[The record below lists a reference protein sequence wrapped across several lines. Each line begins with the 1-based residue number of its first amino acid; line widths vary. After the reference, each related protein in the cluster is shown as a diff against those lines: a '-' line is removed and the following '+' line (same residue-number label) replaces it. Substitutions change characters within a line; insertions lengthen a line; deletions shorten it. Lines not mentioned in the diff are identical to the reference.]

1 MKNENDITDEN
12 VYQTARDS
20 ILNLETFDLENP
32 FDVFI
37 TNEDYIFTDMS
48 YAKYFVL
55 LNKDKIRY
63 NDTQKVWYIWNGK
76 HWEHDETTFHK
87 ILEQTNNGLFKYLEN
102 GTFKDKAHK
111 ENFKKFI
118 KKYQSDNNIKGMLN
132 CAKFES
138 EVYTKESYY
147 DSNPGLYNCNN
158 GTIDLT
164 GKEFRFREHR
174 KDDHLTQIA
183 NTVNYNENADCPFFL
198 AVLDTIFDGNQNL
211 ISYIQRALGYSLT
224 GYTNEDCLFFLY
236 GTGRNG
242 KSTFTEIIKEVLG
255 GYYKRIN
262 TETLLLK
269 DSGNINN
276 DIASL
281 KGIRLVIGSEI
292 ERGRRLAES
301 LVKDLTGGDDI
312 SARFLYKEFFSY
324 KPQFKLWI
332 YGNHKPEIRG
342 TDLGIRRRIKLIP
355 FTVTIPESKLLDR
368 DEIMKQ
374 VRDELS
380 GVLNWILQG
389 FNQYKKFKLKE
400 PDEVKDATS
409 EYFDEMDILKNF
421 IETDCIVLKSAEI
434 ELKELFQHYQ
444 DYCKYNNDVQLIK
457 TSRQF
462 AKLLRERGFKVKNN
476 LQKKNKIYCFGLTKA
491 VK

>member
-1 MKNENDITDEN
+1 MKNENDVKDEN
-12 VYQTARDS
+12 IYQTARDS

-32 FDVFI
+32 FDIFKW
-37 TNEDYIFTDMS
+37 NEDLILTDTS

-87 ILEQTNNGLFKYLEN
+87 LLEQTNKSLNAFLEN
-102 GTFKDKAHK
+102 RTITDSNQIKAFKT
-111 ENFKKFI
+111 FI
-118 KKYQSDNNIKGMLN
+118 KKYQNDSNIKGMLN
-132 CAKFES
+132 CAKFEQ
-138 EVYTKESYY
+138 EVYTMESYF
-147 DSNPGLYNCNN
+147 DNKPGLYNCNN

-164 GKEFRFREHR
+164 GTEFRFREHR

-183 NTVNYNENADCPFFL
+183 KTVNYNASADCSFFL
-198 AVLDTIFDGNQNL
+198 SVLDTIFDGNQDL
-211 ISYIQRALGYSLT
+211 ISYIQKALGYSLT

-255 GYYKRIN
+255 DYYKRIN
-262 TETLLLK
+262 TETILIKDRGTIKNDVAGLK
-269 DSGNINN
+269 S
-276 DIASL
+276 
-281 KGIRLVIGSEI
+281 IRLVIGSEI
-292 ERGRRLAES
+292 EQNKRLAES

-312 SARFLYKEFFSY
+312 SARFLFKEYFTF

-355 FTVTIPESKLLDR
+355 FTVTIPEPLLTR
-368 DEIMKQ
+368 DEIMQEIRK
-374 VRDELS
+374 ELS
-380 GVLNWILQG
+380 GVFNWILQG
-389 FNQYKKFKLKE
+389 FNQYKKFGLRE
-400 PDEVKDATS
+400 PDEVKDATN

-421 IETDCIVLKSAEI
+421 IDTDCIVLKNSEI
-434 ELKELFQHYQ
+434 ELKELFKHYQ
-444 DYCKYNNDVQLIK
+444 NYCQNNNDVQLIK
-457 TSRQF
+457 SSKQF
-462 AKLLRERGFKVKNN
+462 AKLLRERGYKVKQNAN
-476 LQKKNKIYCFGLTKA
+476 KKNKTYCFGITKA
-491 VK
+491 DN